1 MIVDT
6 ETSSEITDPISE
18 AGVRVVHAG
27 SGKR

>member
-18 AGVRVVHAG
+18 AGVRVVPAG